1 MSKRLDLMLA
11 TPALPMFARS
21 LFLIP
26 TKGEINKESSFNP
39 DSSEVRIISP
49 MAREMPPPCVP
60 SPVDDSMILDPEDD
74 TLVMNR
80 ATILSLLEISEKEE
94 LTDGKV
100 WKWHTAERTA
110 NWAQRL
116 FHLFKT

>member
-21 LFLIP
+21 LFQIP
-26 TKGEINKESSFNP
+26 NGREI
-39 DSSEVRIISP
+39 SEIRIISP

-60 SPVDDSMILDPEDD
+60 CAVDDSMILDPEDD

-94 LTDGKV
+94 LTEGKV